1 MLRSLMIRQIA
12 LIDEAQIHFY
22 HGMQV
27 LTGETGAGKSIVVD
41 AVNLIL
47 GGRADREMIRSGSDR
62 ASVEA
67 VFDIK
72 GNHHAISFLEQEEI
86 AHEDSE
92 VTVYRE
98 ITTAGKNTCRIC
110 GVLVPLSKVREFTS
124 MLMDLHGQSEHQ
136 FLADPE
142 KHLNYLDQTGDADHM
157 ALIRKTQQCCD
168 LFIANHREYARLVK
182 ENDRKDLEIPSLEH
196 DIDLLK
202 KAKIRQGEAQLLIEE
217 RKKLESKV
225 RNADI
230 FKEVSRLLSG
240 EENTDGCLQ
249 YIRKI
254 PELLKGFVPAGNDEI
269 TQMIEKSES
278 LYYEMEEMAYRI
290 STLADLNDIEPDALE
305 KADRRLELIHRLE
318 RKFGVD
324 SDELPSVRMK
334 LEERLSELND
344 IGSRTETMA
353 AEHKKLLNDYRLQAR
368 ALTESRKRLART
380 FERKIMQELNE
391 LGMGNTVFQVEFKQN
406 DTGRPLMPSRQGD
419 DHIEFLLSA
428 NPGEPLKPLSKVA
441 SGGELSRIMLA
452 LKTVE
457 SAQNGVSSMVFD
469 EIDTGISGR
478 MAQVVAEKMVSI
490 SRNKQVI
497 CVTHLPQIAAAA
509 DNHYLVQKQVSEQRT
524 LTSVTELDHTGR
536 TEEVSRMI
544 SGADGITAEAIG
556 YGERLLKAAE
566 AMKSGKSHASVQEH
580 VSTDQA

>member
-1 MLRSLMIRQIA
+1 
-12 LIDEAQIHFY
+12 
-22 HGMQV
+22 
-27 LTGETGAGKSIVVD
+27 
-41 AVNLIL
+41 
-47 GGRADREMIRSGSDR
+47 
-62 ASVEA
+62 
-67 VFDIK
+67 
-72 GNHHAISFLEQEEI
+72 
-86 AHEDSE
+86 
-92 VTVYRE
+92 
-98 ITTAGKNTCRIC
+98 
-110 GVLVPLSKVREFTS
+110 
-124 MLMDLHGQSEHQ
+124 
-136 FLADPE
+136 
-142 KHLNYLDQTGDADHM
+142 
-157 ALIRKTQQCCD
+157 
-168 LFIANHREYARLVK
+168 
-182 ENDRKDLEIPSLEH
+182 
-196 DIDLLK
+196 
-202 KAKIRQGEAQLLIEE
+202 
-217 RKKLESKV
+217 
-225 RNADI
+225 
-230 FKEVSRLLSG
+230 
-240 EENTDGCLQ
+240 
-249 YIRKI
+249 
-254 PELLKGFVPAGNDEI
+254 LLKGFVPAGNDEI

-368 ALTESRKRLART
+368 ALTESRKRLARI

-497 CVTHLPQIAAAA
+497 CVTHLPQIAAKGTS
-509 DNHYLVQKQVSEQRT
+509 HYKVFK
-524 LTSVTELDHTGR
+524 
-536 TEEVSRMI
+536 EETNNGTTSRMQLLTADERINEIAQMLSGSDI
-544 SGADGITAEAIG
+544 SEAAINNAK
-556 YGERLLKAAE
+556 ELLRN
-566 AMKSGKSHASVQEH
+566 
-580 VSTDQA
+580 